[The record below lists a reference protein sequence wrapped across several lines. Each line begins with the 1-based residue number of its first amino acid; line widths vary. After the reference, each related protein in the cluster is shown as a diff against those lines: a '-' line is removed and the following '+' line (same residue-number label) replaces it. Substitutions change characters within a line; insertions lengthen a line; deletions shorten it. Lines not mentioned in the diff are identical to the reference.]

1 MILVAIGANLPQPDG
16 AGPFQTCRASIPVL
30 RAISGLSFVALSS
43 WYRSASIPKGDMPDF
58 CNGVIR
64 LEGEIDPLLLLET
77 LQDIERQFGRVRTA
91 PFAARTLDLDI
102 IDLNGAIRATPDPIL
117 PHPRAHLR
125 AFVLRPI
132 LDVAPAWRHP
142 ICRNSVTTLLAELPP
157 QNIRP
162 WPEDAP

>member
-1 MILVAIGANLPQPDG
+1 MILIAIGANLPRQDG
-16 AGPFQTCRASIPVL
+16 STPIETCRAAVPLL
-30 RAISGLSFVALSS
+30 RALPGLVFVALSA
-43 WYRSASIPKGDMPDF
+43 WYRAASIPKGDLPDY
-58 CNGVIR
+58 CNGMIR
-64 LEGEIDPLLLLET
+64 LEGDIDPAGLLET
-77 LQDIERQFGRVRTA
+77 LLDIERQFGRERSL
-91 PFAARTLDLDI
+91 PFASRTLDLDI

-142 ICRNSVTTLLAELPP
+142 ICRSSVTTLLAELPP

-162 WPEDAP
+162 WPEDLR